1 MRISIKY
8 LVLLCFLLIGGSVAA
23 QVRFDADF
31 ECGNLGPVSQ
41 TRSPKVRNGV
51 KHYYYYVGGHND
63 PDNPVDI
70 DLRANGNWY
79 YFRIT
84 GAAKK
89 YFHLSMPDNFVAGA
103 SWSYDGVQWQH
114 LTAAE
119 ADQHSINKYFK
130 RDTVYIALYKPYTY
144 SYLQERLLDWTA
156 KPYVSLDTIGF
167 SHERRPLQMMH
178 ITDPDVPSEQKA
190 RIWMHGR
197 AHPSETPGSYLLD
210 GFVDYLTSD
219 TPEGEALRRQ
229 IDAYILPFS
238 NPDGVANG
246 LSRSNILGVNQE
258 INFARPEDS
267 TVVEVRAIKAM
278 FEKLTQDRPLDF
290 MLNSH
295 SQLAGCASFWMH
307 RSDSTSRTYLRKQ
320 WTFTGLVSSH
330 NPYIK
335 PREMCFSD
343 GGVRYAEGWMWNH
356 FADSTLAI
364 TIETPYIWYHYD
376 RSSPVTSK
384 AWRSILACPCPEGM
398 WLKPRQTRE
407 SSGHYFRATNTLSL
421 AAMPGKLFAKGQ
433 LWNMPWIPFLRA
445 DIKSIASKQGTASKR
460 QKILICVGR
469 GALGLSPVP
478 TAGCYWNHSP
488 RRKAAHS
495 TTPGRQLTPGCWP
508 MPFCLWASNFSYSII
523 SLYDSYQESLAAIMK
538 SIAVSRNSLTS
549 TLEPRYVWAE
559 MLILPLSSM

>member
-1 MRISIKY
+1 MRFSIKY
-8 LVLLCFLLIGGSVAA
+8 LVLLCFLLIGGSLAA

-89 YFHLSMPDNFVAGA
+89 FFHLSMPDNFVAGA

-144 SYLQERLLDWTA
+144 SYLQERLLDWSS
-156 KPYVSLDTIGF
+156 KPFVTLDTIGF

-278 FEKLTQDRPLDF
+278 FKKLTQDRPLDF

-343 GGVRYAEGWMWNH
+343 GGVRYAEGWMWKH

-376 RSSPVTSK
+376 RSSPVTDD
-384 AWRSILACPCPEGM
+384 
-398 WLKPRQTRE
+398 
-407 SSGHYFRATNTLSL
+407 N
-421 AAMPGKLFAKGQ
+421 
-433 LWNMPWIPFLRA
+433 LRFF
-445 DIKSIASKQGTASKR
+445 
-460 QKILICVGR
+460 GR
-469 GALGLSPVP
+469 RVLQSVAEYLGLSL
-478 TAGCYWNHSP
+478 
-488 RRKAAHS
+488 
-495 TTPGRQLTPGCWP
+495 PGRYVVETPSDPGEQWALFQGDEHSFLGGDAWEAVCEGATMEYALDSLPAGRYKIYRFEAGDCIEATEDSHLRGKRGAWIEP
-508 MPFCLWASNFSYSII
+508 GTHGWVLLESFTKAEGGPFNYTWQAT
-523 SLYDSYQESLAAIMK
+523 DAGVLADALLL
-538 SIAVSRNSLTS
+538 VG
-549 TLEPRYVWAE
+549 E
-559 MLILPLSSM
+559 